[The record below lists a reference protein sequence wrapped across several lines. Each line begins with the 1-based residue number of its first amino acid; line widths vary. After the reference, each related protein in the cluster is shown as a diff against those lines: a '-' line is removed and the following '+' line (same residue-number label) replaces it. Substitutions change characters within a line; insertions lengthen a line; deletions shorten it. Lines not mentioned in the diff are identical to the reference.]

1 MDKSTK
7 ILIGGMILAV
17 LVVVGGKSRTYWL
30 ESKLHQL
37 EASCGNPKKVSGGPV
52 CEAKAFVTIG
62 AAGVPEYAVDP
73 TPLQGIQAEIVA
85 TQIEIWNSG
94 SWCYMLA
101 AAILVLSCFPF
112 AWYFFLRRLRELR
125 TAIVGK

>member
-1 MDKSTK
+1 M
-7 ILIGGMILAV
+7 LAF

-37 EASCGNPKKVSGGPV
+37 EASCGNPKKASGGSV
-52 CEAKAFVTIG
+52 CEAKEFVTIG

-73 TPLQGIQAEIVA
+73 TSLQGIQAEIVA

-94 SWCYMLA
+94 SWYYMLA
-101 AAILVLSCFPF
+101 AAIFVLSCFPL
-112 AWYFFLRRLRELR
+112 AWYFFLRRIRELR
-125 TAIVGK
+125 DVIIGK